1 MRDPSPPT
9 SCRDRIAPGHPGSQ
23 AIRAGFTVVAGALL
37 ALVCSGPARAADD
50 TDAQGVAVAT
60 GSGPVATTILAET
73 LQVEEGPGGKE
84 IRRWAPADRLTA
96 GEEIHYTV
104 RVTNPGKDPVSDVVV
119 TKRLPYGVHYLPG
132 TATGPA
138 CDVQFSTD
146 GGVTFAKPERAAGGS
161 KKGLRKS
168 PAIEYTHVRWV
179 LRNPLDP
186 GATALLR
193 FRAKFL

>member
-1 MRDPSPPT
+1 MRDATPTKSSSLRRFPT
-9 SCRDRIAPGHPGSQ
+9 SRGLRLRSWGLP
-23 AIRAGFTVVAGALL
+23 LL
-37 ALVCSGPARAADD
+37 ACALAWAHTAPARAADD
-50 TDAQGVAVAT
+50 KDAQTVAVAT
-60 GSGPVATTILAET
+60 GSGPLETAILAET

-96 GEEIHYTV
+96 GEEVHYTV
-104 RVTNPGKDPVSDVVV
+104 RVMNPGKEPVSDIVV

-138 CDVQFSTD
+138 CEVQFSTD
-146 GGVTFAKPERAAGGS
+146 GGNTFAKPERSAGAS
-161 KKGLRKS
+161 RKSARKS
-168 PAIEYTHVRWV
+168 PTIEYTHVRWI
-179 LRNPLDP
+179 LGNSLDP